1 MQNKRRGKASRHC
14 LEAAALGLEAASP
27 LGLRPSLDRE
37 GTRRQEAKPKDQK
50 AEEHGT
56 WPMRAAWKGALTAGS
71 LRGSLERTL

>member
-37 GTRRQEAKPKDQK
+37 GTRRARSKAQRPK
-50 AEEHGT
+50 G
-56 WPMRAAWKGALTAGS
+56 RGAWHMAHA
-71 LRGSLERTL
+71 RGLEGGINSWLIERLS